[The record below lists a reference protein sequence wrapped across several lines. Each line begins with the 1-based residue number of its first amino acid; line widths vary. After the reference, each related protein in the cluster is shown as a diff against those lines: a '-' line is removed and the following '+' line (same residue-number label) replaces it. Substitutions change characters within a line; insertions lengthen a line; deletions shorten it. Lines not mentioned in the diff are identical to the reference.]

1 MTTTETMPVKAGE
14 KGTAVQKPA
23 EPKTLKGL
31 LESDA
36 FKAQVAK
43 TLPAHL
49 GAERFIRVAMT
60 AMMRVPKLAQ
70 CEQASFFKCLLD
82 LSAMGLEPDGRH
94 AHLIPRENRK
104 RGVVEC
110 TLIVDYK
117 GLVALAMRG
126 GQVQNIHADVV
137 CENDVF
143 KYNLGEIVAHE
154 IDFRKP
160 RGKVYAAYAIA
171 RFKDASP
178 KCEVLGVE
186 EVEAVRKRSRAGD
199 DGPWV
204 TDWNEMAKKTAFR
217 RLSKWLPLSAEVV
230 DAMEKDGD
238 RIDTDGVFVQPETE
252 TRQTRV
258 ADRLRGKPAPQIT
271 GDNKPTDEAGEQ
283 PEISD
288 ADIENMA
295 RAEGVG
301 EAQRALTVD
310 DLVKLIEPHEEKGK
324 FARIVSKH
332 GVEPSD
338 WRKGTHDQLMAIA
351 DELNSA
357 T

>member
-1 MTTTETMPVKAGE
+1 MTTTETMPVKAGN
-14 KGTAVQKPA
+14 KGTAEEKPA
-23 EPKTLKGL
+23 KQKTLKEL
-31 LESDA
+31 LEGEA

-238 RIDTDGVFVQPETE
+238 RIDTEGVIVPPEAE
-252 TRQTRV
+252 VRQTRV
-258 ADRLRGKPAPQIT
+258 ADRLRGKPAAQIAAPA
-271 GDNKPTDEAGEQ
+271 PTDEAGEQ

-295 RAEGVG
+295 RAEGIG
-301 EAQRALTVD
+301 EAQRPLTVEE
-310 DLVKLIEPHEEKGK
+310 LVKIIEPHEEKGK

-332 GVEPSD
+332 GVEPSF
-338 WRKGTHDQLMAIA
+338 WRDATHEQLTAIA
-351 DELNSA
+351 NELGALS
-357 T
+357 